1 MRHKHIFIVGGAG
14 FLGYHTSLELANRG
28 ASVTV
33 LALPN
38 EEVDESLSSR
48 VRVERANIDE
58 LSDEQLGE
66 LLAGH
71 DALVYAAGPDDRVEL
86 EPGVLA
92 RDFFQTQLVER
103 TERVLRVAKTQ
114 SIEKVVVFG
123 SYFSY
128 INNHGA
134 CGVPAG
140 SLERHPYIKARVEQT
155 RRAFALGDDSFSVAV
170 LNIPYVF
177 GTAPGKTPIWK
188 SIFVDRFADSPKI
201 YYGNG
206 GTTVISA
213 KKIAVLTA
221 QALDFAV
228 HGDEL
233 PIGSRDMKLKPLIEQ
248 LLSAA
253 NINKSV
259 GILPNWLL
267 SMGMRSQ
274 WKKSQKADLDFG
286 LDLRYLNDDIL
297 SRDFFVNHV
306 DTDIKLQASYVDD
319 IDEAIR
325 ETGEMM
331 IRSDN
336 S

>member
-1 MRHKHIFIVGGAG
+1 MKHKRIFIVGGAG
-14 FLGYHTSLELANRG
+14 FLGYHASLELANRG
-28 ASVTV
+28 AEVTA
-33 LALPN
+33 LALPD
-38 EEVDESLSSR
+38 ELVDESLSSR
-48 VRVERANIDE
+48 VNIARANIDE
-58 LSDEQLGE
+58 LSDEQLTE
-66 LLAGH
+66 LLSGY
-71 DALVYAAGPDDRVEL
+71 DSLVYAAGPDDRVEL
-86 EPGVLA
+86 APGVQA
-92 RDFFQTQLVER
+92 NEFFQTQLVER
-103 TERVLRVAKTQ
+103 TERVLRIAKA
-114 SIEKVVVFG
+114 SGVHKVIVYG

-128 INNHGA
+128 INSHGV
-134 CGVPAG
+134 CGVPTG

-206 GTTVISA
+206 GTTAISA

-221 QALDFAV
+221 QALDLAK

-233 PIGSRDMKLKPLIEQ
+233 PIGSRDMKLKPMIEQ

-259 GILPNWLL
+259 GSLPNWLL
-267 SMGMRSQ
+267 SMGMKSQ

-297 SRDFFVNHV
+297 RRDFFVDFAAT
-306 DTDIKLQASYVDD
+306 DTKLQVDYD
-319 IDEAIR
+319 DDVDEAIR
-325 ETGEMM
+325 ETGKFM
-331 IRSDN
+331 SGDV
-336 S
+336 